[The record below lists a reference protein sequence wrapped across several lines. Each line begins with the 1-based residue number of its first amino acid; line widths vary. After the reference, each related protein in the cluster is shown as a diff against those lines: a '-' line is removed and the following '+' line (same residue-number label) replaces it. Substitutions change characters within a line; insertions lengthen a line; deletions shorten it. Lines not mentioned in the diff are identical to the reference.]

1 MIVESWLARAT
12 AGAPDRIAVQDGERA
27 LTYAE
32 LLGDARAGAAAL
44 AASGVKPGER
54 VAIALGP
61 GIPFAVAL
69 HACWLAGASVVPVD
83 VRLSAAERDAICA
96 GAAMVIEQPL
106 PGGAAGGGAASGPA
120 GEGPAGGPPRGGP
133 ARGEPAARAAGTT
146 GAAASTTHDLAAV
159 AAVIHTSGT
168 TSRPKPVELTF
179 GNLLWSAQG
188 SAVALGADPRERWL
202 CTLPVCHVGGLS
214 ILVRSTIFA
223 TTAVLHER
231 FETQRA
237 LHALMHEDITI
248 VSVVATTLA
257 RLLDA
262 GLEHP
267 PALRAALAGGGPV
280 PAALL
285 ERAAAAGVPVCQ
297 TYGLTESCSQVS
309 TVPLAALRS
318 AEPAASHGAG
328 RPLFCTRVRIDAD
341 GEILVAGPTVAPGA
355 VSPDGWLHTGDLG
368 SLDANGNLHV
378 SGRKADTIIS
388 GGENVAPA
396 EVEAV
401 LEAHAQV
408 SEAAV
413 VGRSDPRWGEA
424 VTAIVVPREGASI
437 DPETLRRHCAD
448 SLAPYKVPK
457 QVVLIS
463 GPLPRT
469 RSGKLLRREVEMSV
483 DERDRH
489 TR

>member
-1 MIVESWLARAT
+1 MIVESWLARAA
-12 AGAPDRIAVQDGERA
+12 AGMPARIAVEDGERA
-27 LTYAE
+27 LRYAE
-32 LLGDARAGAAAL
+32 LLRPAQAGAREL
-44 AASGVKPGER
+44 ARRGVRPGQS

-83 VRLSAAERDAICA
+83 IRLSAAERDAIAA
-96 GAAMVIEQPL
+96 GAALVIEEPLSESAAAGSEPL
-106 PGGAAGGGAASGPA
+106 PPA
-120 GEGPAGGPPRGGP
+120 
-133 ARGEPAARAAGTT
+133 
-146 GAAASTTHDLAAV
+146 THDLDAV

-168 TSRPKPVELTF
+168 TSQPKRVELTF

-188 SAVALGADPRERWL
+188 STVALGADPEERWL

-214 ILVRSTIFA
+214 ILVRSAIFA

-237 LHALMHEDITI
+237 LHALMHEDITL

-262 GLEHP
+262 GLANP
-267 PALRAALAGGGPV
+267 PALRLALAGGGPV

-285 ERAAAAGVPVCQ
+285 QRASAAGVPVCQ

-309 TVPLAALRS
+309 TVPLAALRGAGS
-318 AEPAASHGAG
+318 QGAAAMGAG
-328 RPLFCTRVRIDAD
+328 RPLFCTRVRIDPE

-355 VSPDGWLHTGDLG
+355 LAGERWLHTGDLG
-368 SLDANGNLHV
+368 SLDEQGNLHV
-378 SGRKADTIIS
+378 TGRKADTIIS

-401 LEAHAQV
+401 LEAHAEV
-408 SEAAV
+408 AEAAV
-413 VGRSDPRWGEA
+413 IGRSDPRWGEA
-424 VTAIVVPREGASI
+424 VTAIVVPRDGARI
-437 DPETLRRHCAD
+437 DVEALRAHCAG
-448 SLAPYKVPK
+448 SLAAYKVPK
-457 QVVLIS
+457 QVLLVA

-469 RSGKLLRREVEMSV
+469 RSGKLLRRELA
-483 DERDRH
+483 
-489 TR
+489 